1 MLYVWC
7 WACVYNTMP
16 VPPLWAEV
24 TPNPPN
30 LIIFI
35 LKVYHRF
42 GVCGSVGQ
50 YTSVKSNNP
59 IGLSQPPRKMWKV
72 YSLHIPSLF
81 PLVKCPKSDFC
92 LSVYNLKV
100 SMSPLHTACR
110 LLFQI
115 VHDSFCA
122 QLYVPVPINLIECME
137 GLFNWH
143 PFMISISEDEDT
155 FKNTAK

>member
-1 MLYVWC
+1 MFALLLKMLTALENHNSPTVMTYT
-7 WACVYNTMP
+7 CVPNVKLKSPHAMANDYLICLQQCYMCDAGRAFMSNTMP

-59 IGLSQPPRKMWKV
+59 IGLSQPPRKM
-72 YSLHIPSLF
+72 
-81 PLVKCPKSDFC
+81 
-92 LSVYNLKV
+92 
-100 SMSPLHTACR
+100 
-110 LLFQI
+110 
-115 VHDSFCA
+115 
-122 QLYVPVPINLIECME
+122 
-137 GLFNWH
+137 
-143 PFMISISEDEDT
+143 
-155 FKNTAK
+155 